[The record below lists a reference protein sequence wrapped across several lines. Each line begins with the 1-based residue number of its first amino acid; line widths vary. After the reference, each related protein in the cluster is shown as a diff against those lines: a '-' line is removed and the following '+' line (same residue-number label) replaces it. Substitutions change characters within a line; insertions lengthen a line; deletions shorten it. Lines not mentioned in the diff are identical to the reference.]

1 MPNSLSSLPP
11 SASPTSTSPTT
22 ADSVRASAE
31 KARSE
36 GAVLRHLYE
45 HALKGY
51 AIRVPND
58 QVLQSV
64 LKNPE
69 VDYVQPD
76 MRIRKFSQSL
86 PTGVDR
92 VDGDLSS
99 TKSGDGT

>member
-1 MPNSLSSLPP
+1 MWWMNSCLKLRTIPNQYIVVLKNRITTATSPPNGLSSSSSS
-11 SASPTSTSPTT
+11 SASTSPTT

-36 GAVLRHLYE
+36 GAVIRHLYE

-58 QVLQSV
+58 QVLQSI

-69 VDYVQPD
+69 VDYVQLD
-76 MRIRKFSQSL
+76 
-86 PTGVDR
+86 
-92 VDGDLSS
+92 
-99 TKSGDGT
+99 